1 MHVVLLAAL
10 FTPATAFRMGPAIRL
25 RTAHGVAVS
34 TLRCQAVAP
43 SPEVSHG
50 VSRRSALV
58 VGAGM
63 TGLFFGRPLEAGAE
77 GRIPE
82 VPDDGREHNVVLTGA
97 NSGIGKDAAIKL
109 AAGGY
114 NVFIACRT
122 LAKAQEAKTEIDAA
136 VAALAADSK
145 PGTITP
151 LVCDLASLDSVRAFC
166 KQWKG
171 LGRTLD
177 VLVLNAG
184 VAPST
189 SAKPPAP
196 LTVDGFEMTVG
207 TNHLGHFLMAN
218 LLLPELEK
226 APGSPRLV
234 VTASQVLLLQQS

>member
-1 MHVVLLAAL
+1 M
-10 FTPATAFRMGPAIRL
+10 M
-25 RTAHGVAVS
+25 
-34 TLRCQAVAP
+34 
-43 SPEVSHG
+43 
-50 VSRRSALV
+50 
-58 VGAGM
+58 
-63 TGLFFGRPLEAGAE
+63 GLFFGRPLEAGAE
-77 GRIPE
+77 GRIPK

-136 VAALAADSK
+136 VAALAADSNR
-145 PGTITP
+145 GTITP